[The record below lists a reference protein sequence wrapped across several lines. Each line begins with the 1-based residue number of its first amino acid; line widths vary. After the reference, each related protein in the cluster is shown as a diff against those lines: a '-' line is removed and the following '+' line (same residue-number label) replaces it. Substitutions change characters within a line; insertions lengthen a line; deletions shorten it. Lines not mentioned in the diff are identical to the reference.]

1 MFKALLWEDWL
12 GMLVGVWLIVS
23 PWLLGYSDETTPQLL
38 AVVPGA
44 ILVAA
49 ELANVEGH
57 TDAEEWVDVMVGAGL
72 VVAPFVFGFDSET
85 VPTGN
90 SIASGL
96 ATMLLAGWALSPL
109 DGKIRIGWRRRVTRP

>member
-12 GMLVGVWLIVS
+12 GLAVGIWLIAS
-23 PWLLGYSDETTPQLL
+23 PWVLGYSDELTPKLL
-38 AVVPGA
+38 GVVPGA
-44 ILVAA
+44 ILVSA

-57 TDAEEWVDVMVGAGL
+57 TSAEEWVDVLVGVGL

-85 VPTGN
+85 IPTGN

-96 ATMLLAGWALSPL
+96 AAMLLAGWALSPL
-109 DGKIRIGWRRRVTRP
+109 DGKIRLWWQHRITRS